1 MRRLAWRLLLA
12 HAALVFLAFT
22 TPASG
27 QETTHLTFGDE
38 IRITG
43 ATVLRG
49 GPASPP
55 ELYAVEMEGNVIG
68 MRGDTLLFETGTE
81 PVYWIPLTQGLPLV
95 ERRGRVSDVGRFLLI
110 TGGVGALAGA
120 TFGWGLYEECIL
132 SPTLEE
138 LAIVGGCPDRG
149 TAGGA
154 AFKGAAIGAGIGVA
168 AGFLFGRF
176 ARRVGWI
183 PVPVQGIRYIDGP
196 GGATLAATLPIGGR
210 P

>member
-1 MRRLAWRLLLA
+1 MRRLVRRLLLVQT
-12 HAALVFLAFT
+12 AAVSLAAAP
-22 TPASG
+22 PASG
-27 QETTHLTFGDE
+27 QEIHLTFGDE

-55 ELYAVEMEGNVIG
+55 VLYAVEMEGNVIG

-81 PVYWIPLTQGLPLV
+81 PVYWIPLAEGLPLV
-95 ERRGRVSDVGRFLLI
+95 ERRGQVTDTGRFLLI

-120 TFGWGLYEECIL
+120 TFGWGLYEDCIL

-138 LAIVGGCPDRG
+138 LDIVGVCPDKG

-154 AFKGAAIGAGIGVA
+154 ALKGAAIGAGVGVA

-176 ARRVGWI
+176 ARRIGWI
-183 PVPVQGIRYIDGP
+183 PVPVQGLRYVDGP
-196 GGATLAATLPIGGR
+196 GGPTLAASLPIGGR